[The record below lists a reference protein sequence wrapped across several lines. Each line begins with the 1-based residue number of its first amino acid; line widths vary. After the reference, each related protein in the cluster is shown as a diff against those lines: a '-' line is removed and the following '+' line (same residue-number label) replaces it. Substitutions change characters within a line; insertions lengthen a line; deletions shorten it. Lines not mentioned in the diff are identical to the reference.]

1 MTLCQSIITQ
11 NVIYINRFGVFLFGA
26 YLTIAIFEDGLLV
39 VFKVCTKSKT
49 PTRNVRRKP
58 YLRCVCK
65 SCTIRKCYVII
76 ISVPY
81 ADR

>member
-49 PTRNVRRKP
+49 LRETYVENLTYAETKASFASVKVVLLENVM
-58 YLRCVCK
+58 
-65 SCTIRKCYVII
+65 
-76 ISVPY
+76 
-81 ADR
+81 